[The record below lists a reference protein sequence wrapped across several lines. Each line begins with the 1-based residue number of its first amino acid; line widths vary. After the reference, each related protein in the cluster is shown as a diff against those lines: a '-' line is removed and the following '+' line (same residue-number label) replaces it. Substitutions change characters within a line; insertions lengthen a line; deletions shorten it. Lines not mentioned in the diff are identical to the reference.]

1 MIASLRI
8 ISPGLSTTIQDLGRP
23 GFQRF
28 GVSVGGALDPVALQS
43 ANMLVG
49 NPANTGALEVLYVGP
64 TFAVEAQDVRLAFV
78 GAQAAI
84 EILSD
89 AEATIG
95 TAVAPMQ
102 SVRVRRGQVV
112 RVGSLK
118 NGASLY
124 IAIEGGLA
132 IAPVLGSVATD
143 SRGRI
148 GGWQGGALRAGD
160 ALPLR
165 CAVASEREE
174 YAIEGLQLS
183 GPRRFRVVPGPQ
195 TDYFCDGEIERFF
208 AEEFTVG
215 AGSNRMGLR
224 LEGRPLRHRGGFDI
238 VSDAVVSGSI
248 QVPGNGQPI
257 VLLADRQTTGGYPK
271 IATVISADLPAL
283 GRLPIGAKA
292 AFAPVTMEAAAAA
305 RRELFAAIAEL
316 PDKIVRVPPP
326 PSAVAARLSE
336 CNLISGVYDAAA

>member
-1 MIASLRI
+1 VIASLRI

-28 GVSVGGALDPVALQS
+28 GVSVGGALDMVALQA

-49 NPANTGALEVLYVGP
+49 NPANTGALEALYVGP
-64 TFAVEAQDVRLAFV
+64 TFAIEAHDARLAFV

-84 EILSD
+84 EILST
-89 AEATIG
+89 AEAAGGMT
-95 TAVAPMQ
+95 VAPMQ

-124 IAIEGGLA
+124 IAVEGGFA
-132 IAPVLGSVATD
+132 VAPVLGSVATD

-160 ALPLR
+160 VLPLR

-174 YAIEGLQLS
+174 YGFEGLQLTTL
-183 GPRRFRVVPGPQ
+183 RHFRAVPGPQ
-195 TDYFCDGEIERFF
+195 SDYFCDGEIERFF
-208 AEEFTVG
+208 AGEFTIG

-224 LEGRPLRHRGGFDI
+224 LEGHPLRHRGGFDI
-238 VSDAVVSGSI
+238 ASDAVVSGSI

-292 AFAPVTMEAAAAA
+292 TFTPATLEAAAAA
-305 RRELFAAIAEL
+305 RRELFAAVAEL
-316 PDKIVRVPPP
+316 PQKIVRVPPR
-326 PSAVAARLSE
+326 PSAVATRLSE
-336 CNLISGVYDAAA
+336 CNLISGVCDAAA